1 MTFPAYTAALLMLL
15 AVPALAETQAAP
27 PSAPSAPPAA
37 AAAEPAPSSP
47 AAHISVSPATAP
59 VEPQMTVA
67 TFVTQPEYRTAIVTV
82 AKAQLEHVPGN
93 CPSAK
98 FEPTGEV
105 SVLAPV
111 RFKIGKPYT
120 GAWSEKIA
128 TSGCGAVRTL
138 NVLTIAHPDADPAH
152 IAMMPGDTH
161 TDPLMQKTA
170 LQYAQAVAVRAAP
183 RGCKEQAFVDTRF
196 EGYNGLPN
204 PEVRDG
210 RDGRAWEET
219 WTVSACGTLYDIHLL
234 FTPNANGTELRGSN
248 PIKRS

>member
-1 MTFPAYTAALLMLL
+1 MTFSAYIAALLMLL
-15 AVPALAETQAAP
+15 AVPAWAETPAVPPAAAP
-27 PSAPSAPPAA
+27 APATTESNPPPAA
-37 AAAEPAPSSP
+37 AAPISTAPTAAAQTTLANFVTRPDYQAAIIATGKGQAEHAPGTCP
-47 AAHISVSPATAP
+47 AA
-59 VEPQMTVA
+59 
-67 TFVTQPEYRTAIVTV
+67 
-82 AKAQLEHVPGN
+82 
-93 CPSAK
+93 K
-98 FEPTGEV
+98 FQATGEV
-105 SVLAPV
+105 NVLAPV
-111 RFKIGKPYT
+111 RFNNGKPIS

-128 TSGCGAVRTL
+128 TTGCGALRTL
-138 NVLTIAHPDADPAH
+138 NVLTVAHAEGDPVH

-183 RGCKEQAFVDTRF
+183 RGCKEQAFVDTQF
-196 EGYNGLPN
+196 DGYTGLPN

-248 PIKRS
+248 PVKRS